1 MAGKSS
7 DVGALLYEAETVFGE
22 DVDTTATRLR
32 PIGKVELDLQQP
44 GQKQEILRQYPNE
57 GVAFVRM
64 PQAGTISFTKNLTGL
79 GSTAA
84 GAAPASALATFLGT
98 VFGTTATGLA
108 TGTTATGGTAT
119 VPTTTAASGATAGSL
134 VKVGVKGD
142 GRADGQW
149 AAVASHSGSDLT
161 LLTALPVAPDNGD
174 VVYASR
180 MVYGYQ
186 NPSTA
191 SDIASVRFRYQSAR
205 QQYVMHGCYPTGAE
219 LMIAVGEVPRVKLT
233 YAVAHWE
240 TANDTFPSAVSVQ
253 DFTAAPV
260 AGGSLFMNTVGT
272 ATRATLAARSVTFSL
287 GMNNQAEIGT
297 NAAGAYQIVTGAMR
311 GPESMNVEF
320 VVDAEAA
327 GSETYLELAAQH
339 ALYTMSTVDGRS
351 LALYWPNLRQTEQRP
366 TQFDDGGILRMRLK
380 FEATTGAT
388 TTTDLTMSPWR
399 LGMA

>member
-1 MAGKSS
+1 
-7 DVGALLYEAETVFGE
+7 
-22 DVDTTATRLR
+22 
-32 PIGKVELDLQQP
+32 
-44 GQKQEILRQYPNE
+44 
-57 GVAFVRM
+57 
-64 PQAGTISFTKNLTGL
+64 
-79 GSTAA
+79 
-84 GAAPASALATFLGT
+84 
-98 VFGTTATGLA
+98 
-108 TGTTATGGTAT
+108 
-119 VPTTTAASGATAGSL
+119 
-134 VKVGVKGD
+134 
-142 GRADGQW
+142 
-149 AAVASHSGSDLT
+149 
-161 LLTALPVAPDNGD
+161 
-174 VVYASR
+174 
-180 MVYGYQ
+180 
-186 NPSTA
+186 
-191 SDIASVRFRYQSAR
+191 
-205 QQYVMHGCYPTGAE
+205 
-219 LMIAVGEVPRVKLT
+219 MIAVGEVPRVKLT